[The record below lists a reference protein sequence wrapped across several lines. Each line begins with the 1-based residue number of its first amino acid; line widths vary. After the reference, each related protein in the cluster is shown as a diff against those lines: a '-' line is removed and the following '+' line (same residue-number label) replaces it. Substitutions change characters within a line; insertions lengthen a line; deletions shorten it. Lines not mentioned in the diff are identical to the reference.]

1 MENKKIANKYSILLK
16 IIISILTI
24 IILLGISIYTYD
36 RLTVNNEYLISE
48 KNLEIPIFLYHH
60 IVKEESDALKVHHL
74 DKKLLWE
81 LSQGKTF
88 EEQIRGL
95 ENLGYHFISYQDL
108 IDYNNGQKKLYKKSC
123 VLTFDD
129 GCRDIYTNAYPILQK
144 YNIPF
149 TMFVVTNAVGADGCA
164 SWEELKEMQDSGLAL
179 IASHSTNHTEFNKL
193 SVEETLENVDS
204 SYKALEENL
213 GEQKTKIFTYPY
225 GLYSQEQLEPL
236 KEEGYVINLTD
247 NKINKSK
254 DLNLYGLHRCYP
266 LSDSL
271 FKMELKIIYRS
282 IRY

>member
-60 IVKEESDALKVHHL
+60 IVKEESEIQYDYMQTT
-74 DKKLLWE
+74 E
-81 LSQGKTF
+81 KTF

-129 GCRDIYTNAYPILQK
+129 GYKDIYTNAYPILQK

-193 SVEETLENVDS
+193 SVAETLENVDS

>member
-1 MENKKIANKYSILLK
+1 MENKKIANKYSIVLK

-48 KNLEIPIFLYHH
+48 KNLKIPIFLYHH
-60 IVKEESDALKVHHL
+60 IVKEESEVQYDYMQTT
-74 DKKLLWE
+74 E
-81 LSQGKTF
+81 KTF

-129 GCRDIYTNAYPILQK
+129 GCKDIYTNAYPILQK